1 MSTNAS
7 HSGGIGGAK
16 ILDDRPTH
24 SCKAYPCVGSLLVM
38 PSGSRPGPGDV
49 AADLGALVPLV
60 AVVLTGLC
68 TCLLVAMAR
77 RLAPSAEQCW
87 RIGRRAS
94 VERMPPARPVARR
107 QV

>member
-1 MSTNAS
+1 MWSTLELAATYRNPTAEQKLTKADF
-7 HSGGIGGAK
+7 SG
-16 ILDDRPTH
+16 LVRR
-24 SCKAYPCVGSLLVM
+24 SSNFYPW
-38 PSGSRPGPGDV
+38 
-49 AADLGALVPLV
+49 APLV